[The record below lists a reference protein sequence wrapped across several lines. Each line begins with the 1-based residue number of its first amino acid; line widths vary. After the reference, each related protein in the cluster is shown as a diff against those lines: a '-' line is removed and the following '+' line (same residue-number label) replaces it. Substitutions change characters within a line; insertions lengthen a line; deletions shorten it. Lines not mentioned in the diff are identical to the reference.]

1 MDILYACDE
10 NYLRH
15 AAASM
20 VSLCESHRDKPNVR
34 LHLLSN
40 GAKPESIAK
49 LKNMLAGYGRELHVW
64 ELEDIR
70 RWFDFEVFV
79 GGFTLSTM
87 ARLLVG
93 RVLPP
98 EVHRVLYLDC
108 DTIVSDDLTGL
119 ETFDMQG
126 CPIALVQEPTINHN
140 RLPVLGLKPES
151 RYFNAGVLLIDM
163 DRWRAENTEKTVL
176 DYYRERERSSLP
188 RIRTR

>member
-49 LKNMLAGYGRELHVW
+49 LKDMLAVYGRELHVW

-79 GGFTLSTM
+79 GGFTLSTW
-87 ARLLVG
+87 
-93 RVLPP
+93 
-98 EVHRVLYLDC
+98 H
-108 DTIVSDDLTGL
+108 
-119 ETFDMQG
+119 G
-126 CPIALVQEPTINHN
+126 CWWAACC
-140 RLPVLGLKPES
+140 R
-151 RYFNAGVLLIDM
+151 
-163 DRWRAENTEKTVL
+163 
-176 DYYRERERSSLP
+176 P
-188 RIRTR
+188 RCIGCCIWTATPSFWMT